1 MSPLPWDVVGDKQE
15 VANAVLFMLGKYSK
29 KITGQTIYVDGGAN
43 NVGGVLLPVE
53 KPLMRTPAKV
63 AAKKKA
69 DADAKKA

>member
-1 MSPLPWDVVGDKQE
+1 MSPLPWDVVNDKKE
-15 VANAVLFMLGKYSK
+15 VANAVLFMLGMYSK

-43 NVGGVLLPVE
+43 NIGGALLPYE

-69 DADAKKA
+69 EAKK